1 MGDCYIIVHEVI
13 CGRIILYLGKYII
26 TFLLFLSSDRHL
38 IFTYVRMYTKPA
50 SFFFLL
56 FSLAQ
61 QLTLDLAHL
70 IIEVSRSHTIRHTP
84 TPRSTPLNEGL
95 GRLSGELTQHMTNMG
110 RTFVPSA
117 GFKPAISAVK
127 LARVS
132 NIPF

>member
-13 CGRIILYLGKYII
+13 CGRVILYLGKYII

-38 IFTYVRMYTKPA
+38 IFTYMRMYIKPA

-61 QLTLDLAHL
+61 QLTLGVAHL

-84 TPRSTPLNEGL
+84 TSSSTPLNKGL
-95 GRLSGELTQHMTNMG
+95 GLLSGELTHDKHGTNICALSG
-110 RTFVPSA
+110 IQTRNLSSEA
-117 GFKPAISAVK
+117 CQG
-127 LARVS
+127 
-132 NIPF
+132 